1 MTTIIIN
8 AAECTKETM
17 NGINALKKMRTNIQ
31 HARFAP
37 AVKLAKETKAAT
49 AAKQAEKRA
58 AHEAEIDALRAH
70 REAHERELNE
80 AKKRI
85 EERKFKNR
93 IGLRASIKESLGLP
107 KMKTF
112 RVSALKL
119 PNWKIDFDLLDE
131 IKNGLD
137 KDAVKQ
143 RLGIVD
149 KQPIEAVVIGEKPLQ
164 GPSPIFKYLGLGDGC
179 YTSVTQTVDS
189 SVDDSLP
196 FGKLS
201 KEYTEV
207 YKDEIVLIGEVIYD
221 HCRETGINLRKA
233 NNSVEH
239 VKFFTAGG
247 SGIKEGTF
255 YSVLNERYD
264 ELHSKFNA
272 GNEDFHLDSPNYI
285 RKLALAYRPGIGLG
299 INITKENTFF
309 KKGAKIVVDTD
320 KIPVVNINKLGEI
333 TGFGSELTRAFC
345 DGMSVI
351 IWDNMPEKLRSI
363 VTEGSMLQ
371 LWSND
376 YVILKTEALVLGL
389 ERLRNLKSL
398 FDIDKIVTLENGT
411 TKKMSE
417 LLLITTT
424 DAIKDKTLSHLPDCG
439 SEIWLFNEESESI
452 FSRKHGKTSRQIL
465 ESLLFANPKVAVMA
479 TKKRVNELNSY
490 EGIMNYMM
498 SQPGNLGKLAHVA
511 NFATSKYAIEKANK
525 AYVKMIDEA
534 VSGTYLAKAFTTHIC
549 EDYTAFL
556 QYMTGVAE
564 MNAEGILTGKTVD
577 GKPLGVLS
585 KYELFCENVSR
596 MTIAVDRYPH
606 LAAETWVCRNVA
618 WKHKTIVGV
627 AMHNLA
633 GAIIN
638 VHDAMTVVL
647 KADCDGDEIRIA
659 IDDWYVEAAKRV
671 MNELMAIVNNE
682 PLDGEKMNVTDTLV
696 YGVLTNFIGT
706 GSNMVRN
713 AWEAYAEAETN
724 EDRQSIMTDIYRLV
738 AWCNWYV
745 DAWKHGFPVP
755 MDEELVK
762 KYKGKHPYTQ
772 VGKCTF
778 LNETITLANGKRRT
792 VQVMHDFADIVW
804 LEGQNIGKL
813 RHGSTPNNFAM
824 EFLGIRDDFDG
835 FPIHTEQW
843 RGRGLI
849 TTKQVGTTHC
859 EVEKE
864 VKIPLRIAIEPTNFD
879 GRRFCLNIRRN
890 LNDYSSAIKTFAVKK
905 AVSPA
910 MREEL
915 DKFGLLLEE
924 KYTPERIIRQLWIAD
939 AKANKTI
946 IEDSEENRITAT
958 MLRETRRD
966 AETRILKYYA
976 EQFGEHKRFVF
987 LAMAELAAAIC
998 FGELNALD
1006 INDDNRESFTDWCV
1020 DVFGESWHSYADKNG
1035 SVVVKTDEEQMA
1047 EWHKAKESDETF

>member
-1 MTTIIIN
+1 MTTISIN
-8 AAECTKETM
+8 AGACTKETM
-17 NGINALKKMRTNIQ
+17 NGIAALKKMRTRIQ
-31 HARFAP
+31 HERFAP

-58 AHEAEIDALRAH
+58 KHEAEIDALREH
-70 REAHERELNE
+70 REAHMKELNSAKE
-80 AKKRI
+80 RIEELKFKKRI
-85 EERKFKNR
+85 
-93 IGLRASIKESLGLP
+93 LLCDPSIKESLGLP

-112 RVSALKL
+112 RVSAVKL

-131 IKNGLD
+131 IKNGLG

-143 RLGIVD
+143 RLNIVD
-149 KQPIEAVVIGEKPLQ
+149 GKPIEAIAIGEKPLQ
-164 GPSPIFKYLGLGDGC
+164 GPSPMSKYLGLGDGC
-179 YTSVTQTVDS
+179 YTSVVQTVDS

-201 KEYTEV
+201 KEYNE
-207 YKDEIVLIGEVIYD
+207 YKDEIVLIGKVIYD
-221 HCRETGINLRKA
+221 HCRKTGITFRKV
-233 NNSVEH
+233 NNSVEQI
-239 VKFFTAGG
+239 KFFTAGG
-247 SGIKEGTF
+247 TGIKEGTF

-264 ELHSKFNA
+264 ELHTKFNA
-272 GNEDFHLDSPNYI
+272 GNEDFHLDSPNYL
-285 RKLALAYRPGIGLG
+285 RKLALAFRPGVGLG

-351 IWDNMPEKLRSI
+351 IWDNMPEKLRNI

-398 FDIDKIVTLENGT
+398 FDIDKVVTLENGD

-424 DAIKDKTLSHLPDCG
+424 DAIKDKTISHLPNYG
-439 SEIWLFNEESESI
+439 SEIWLFNEESESV
-452 FSRKHGKTSRQIL
+452 FSRKPGKTSRQIL
-465 ESLLFANPKVAVMA
+465 ESLQFANPKIAVMA
-479 TKKRVNELNSY
+479 SKKRVEEFNSY
-490 EGIMNYMM
+490 EGVINYMM
-498 SQPGNLGKLAHVA
+498 AQPGNEGKLACVA
-511 NFATSKYAIEKANK
+511 NYATSEHSIAKVNK
-525 AYVKMIDEA
+525 GYVKFVDEA

-564 MNAEGILTGKTVD
+564 ANADGILTGKTVD

-627 AMHNLA
+627 AMHNIA

-659 IDDWYVEAAKRV
+659 LDDWYIEAAKRV

-682 PLDGEKMNVTDTLV
+682 PLDGEKMGVTDTLV

-762 KYKGKHPYTQ
+762 KYKGKHPYSQ

-778 LNETITLANGKRRT
+778 LNETITMTNGNRRT

-804 LEGQNIGKL
+804 LDGNNIGKL
-813 RHGSTPNNFAM
+813 RHGSTPNDFAM
-824 EFLGIRDDFDG
+824 EFLGVRDDFNGYLVHLD
-835 FPIHTEQW
+835 QW
-843 RGRGLI
+843 RGLGKI
-849 TTKQVGTTHC
+849 TTKQVGTTYC
-859 EVEKE
+859 EVENE
-864 VKIPLRIAIEPTNFD
+864 VKIPLRINVEATPFD
-879 GRRFCLNIRRN
+879 GRSFCLNKRTN
-890 LNDYSSAIKTFAVKK
+890 LNQYVSAIETFSTKK
-905 AVSPA
+905 PVSEA

-915 DKFGLLLEE
+915 DNYGLMLEE

-939 AKANKTI
+939 AKANKTLI
-946 IEDSEENRITAT
+946 DNDDNHMTAT
-958 MLRETRRD
+958 LMRETRRD
-966 AETRILKYYA
+966 AETRILKYFA
-976 EQFGEHKRFVF
+976 EQFGEKKKHVF
-987 LAMAELAAAIC
+987 LAMSELAAVVC
-998 FGELNALD
+998 FGKVEALG
-1006 INDDNRESFTDWCV
+1006 INDNNREAFTDWCI
-1020 DVFGESWHSYADKNG
+1020 DVFGEMWYNCSEKNG
-1035 SVVVKTDEEQMA
+1035 SIIINGDEDVIADWRE
-1047 EWHKAKESDETF
+1047 AKEIEEMF